1 MDENRTKLEREIEAC
16 LNNLTAMSPDDKKYE
31 DVINNLNTLYR
42 LRIEEEKLDIDREEK
57 EARLEMEKQMKQEQ
71 IDAEAINHRDEMELK
86 NQQIKVSKRE
96 SWINLGIAGATIIIP
111 LGAELVM
118 YIAGMK
124 FEETGTI
131 TSRFFQMMLNS
142 KLFKHKK

>member
-1 MDENRTKLEREIEAC
+1 MDEIRTKLDGEIDAC
-16 LNNLTAMSPDDKKYE
+16 LNNLKAMSPDDDKYE
-31 DVINNLNTLYR
+31 DVINNLGALYR
-42 LRIEEEKLDIDREEK
+42 LRIEEEKLDIDREDK

-71 IDAEAINHRDEMELK
+71 IDAEAINHRDEIELK

-96 SWINLGIAGATIIIP
+96 IWINLGIAGATIIIP
-111 LGAELVM
+111 LGVELVM